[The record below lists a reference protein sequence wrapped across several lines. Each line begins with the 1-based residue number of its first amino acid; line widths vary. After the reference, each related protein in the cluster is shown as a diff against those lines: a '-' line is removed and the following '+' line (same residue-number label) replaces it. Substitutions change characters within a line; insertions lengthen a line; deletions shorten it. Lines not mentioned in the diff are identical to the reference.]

1 MSREFL
7 WERLEPRALRPIIR
21 DPPAES
27 SRLKPLPRE
36 PGLPR
41 VRRLQLLQALDRRI
55 QRRFVLGETQ
65 PHQALARGRAFVE
78 RRQRDRGDALLDRQP
93 RSEEHTSELQSL
105 MRISYAVF
113 CL

>member
-1 MSREFL
+1 M
-7 WERLEPRALRPIIR
+7 IR
-21 DPPAES
+21 YPPAES
-27 SRLKPLPRE
+27 SLLKPLQRE

-93 RSEEHTSELQSL
+93 AAELEIVQVADR
-105 MRISYAVF
+105 RIVDQLEIDRKRTRLNSSH
-113 CL
+113 

>member
-65 PHQALARGRAFVE
+65 PHQAL
-78 RRQRDRGDALLDRQP
+78 

-113 CL
+113 CFKTKTPMISCI

>member
-21 DPPAES
+21 DPPAKS

-41 VRRLQLLQALDRRI
+41 RRRLQLLQALDRRI
-55 QRRFVLGETQ
+55 QRRFVLCETQ

-78 RRQRDRGDALLDRQP
+78 RRPRDRAAALLPRQP
-93 RSEEHTSELQSL
+93 TAAIGKAPSAASVCN
-105 MRISYAVF
+105 YG
-113 CL
+113 